1 MSAGRTLNVLVTGG
15 SGPSGI
21 ATARALRDAGHR
33 VFTVGSNA
41 ARIEAAAAEAGGG
54 VTPLVS
60 DLASLADVR
69 ALRESIAGLAGSVD
83 GVIHLVGGWRG
94 AKGITDQSDDD
105 WDFLERNAV
114 TTLRNVTRVFFDDLA
129 ASDTGRFA
137 MVSSTAVSAPTAG
150 GASYAAAKAAAEAW
164 TLAVADGF
172 RRVHAA
178 TAGPGTGAGT
188 GAAGQESAKQ
198 DNPEL
203 RSAAVIFVVKALVDD
218 EMRAKAPDR
227 KFPGFTDV
235 ADLGAAAAGLFS
247 APAGDLNGQRLLLSR

>member
-21 ATARALRDAGHR
+21 ATARALRGAGHR
-33 VFTVGSNA
+33 VFTVGSDA
-41 ARIEAAAAEAGGG
+41 ARIEAAAAEAGDG
-54 VTPLVS
+54 VTPLAC

-69 ALRESIAGLAGSVD
+69 ALRESIAGLAGRVD

-129 ASDTGRFA
+129 ASEAGRFA
-137 MVSSTAVSAPTAG
+137 MVSSTAVSAPTAA
-150 GASYAAAKAAAEAW
+150 GASYAAAKAAAESW

-178 TAGPGTGAGT
+178 GNATSTGTPGQDS
-188 GAAGQESAKQ
+188 AA
-198 DNPEL
+198 L
-203 RSAAVIFVVKALVDD
+203 RSAAVIFVVKALVDAQ
-218 EMRAKAPDR
+218 MRAKAPDR

-235 ADLGAAAAGLFS
+235 ADLAAAAAGLFN

>member
-1 MSAGRTLNVLVTGG
+1 MSNGRTLNVLVTGG

-33 VFTVGSNA
+33 VFTVGTDA
-41 ARIEAAAAEAGGG
+41 GRIEAAAAEAGGG
-54 VTPLVS
+54 VTALVC
-60 DLASLADVR
+60 DLANLADVR
-69 ALRESIAGLAGSVD
+69 ALRESVAGMAGKVD

-114 TTLRNVTRVFFDDLA
+114 TTVRNVTRVFFDDLA

-172 RRVHAA
+172 RRSHAA
-178 TAGPGTGAGT
+178 TAGT
-188 GAAGQESAKQ
+188 AGQGSGEREGTQHEK
-198 DNPEL
+198 PEL
-203 RSAAVIFVVKALVDD
+203 RSAAAILVVKALVDPG
-218 EMRAKAPDR
+218 MRAKAPER
-227 KFPGFTDV
+227 LFPGFTDV
-235 ADLGAAAAGLFS
+235 ADLAAAAAGLFS
-247 APAGDLNGQRLLLSR
+247 TPAGELNGQRLLLSR